1 MIPHAFPSSKKSERK
16 EHPVSETRISVISK
30 RDVCIQHQPIK
41 TLKKETQ
48 IHSESPRKIH
58 AKKKQRVLSHTFK
71 IIQISSKP
79 LGKISDIIKS
89 YQIHSRICQ
98 RSIKSPSKIHHIPM
112 KISCLAASGPT
123 WARRWWR
130 RHKRCSAPPC
140 SPSPRIGPAPE
151 PDVYW
156 TVCYWKWPIYSWFT
170 YSLFIKD
177 GDSMWFSIAT
187 MIVC

>member
-1 MIPHAFPSSKKSERK
+1 MHFPAPKKVNAKNIQFPKLESQWSQK
-16 EHPVSETRISVISK
+16 EMFASNINPSRHW
-30 RDVCIQHQPIK
+30 
-41 TLKKETQ
+41 KKKK
-48 IHSESPRKIH
+48 HSESPRKIH